1 MGVCPQGCSDGGSHR
16 FYRGGAVQKRNDFL
30 VPNRKELQNRCETI
44 THLIV
49 DVMLAPWY
57 QFLTLCPFEP
67 ISQLEPLVAPPSFGR
82 RGVRR

>member
-1 MGVCPQGCSDGGSHR
+1 M
-16 FYRGGAVQKRNDFL
+16 QKRNDFL

-44 THLIV
+44 TDLIV

-67 ISQLEPLVAPPSFGR
+67 ISQLELRYLNPSLSTGCFFFFGFSQ
-82 RGVRR
+82 GAVIQLF

>member
-1 MGVCPQGCSDGGSHR
+1 M
-16 FYRGGAVQKRNDFL
+16 QKRNDFL

-44 THLIV
+44 TDLIV

-67 ISQLEPLVAPPSFGR
+67 ISQLELRYLNPSLSSSAIFWSPWCPEV
-82 RGVRR
+82 RG

>member
-1 MGVCPQGCSDGGSHR
+1 M
-16 FYRGGAVQKRNDFL
+16 QKRNDFL
-30 VPNRKELQNRCETI
+30 VPNSKELQNRCETI

-67 ISQLEPLVAPPSFGR
+67 ISQVQ
-82 RGVRR
+82 